1 MWKKFFARENN
12 AQAAVGKQN
21 NGDGALNVPRHV
33 AVIMDGNG
41 RWAKAKGLMRTAG
54 HREGVGTLKKILR
67 KAKNLG
73 IEVLTV
79 YAFSTEN
86 WKRPAAEV
94 DFLMSLFAEYLQKEV
109 CNMHEENVRIRFIG
123 KTEDFSPALQ
133 KQIAD
138 AENLTCNNDG
148 ILFNVAANYGGRD
161 EICRA
166 ARKIA
171 VKVQSAELSIDD
183 ITEETFDGFLDTAAE
198 PPVDLV
204 IRTSGDMRLSNF
216 LLWQAAYAEFYFT
229 DTNWPDFTP
238 EEFAAAIEDFSARDR
253 RFGGI

>member
-1 MWKKFFARENN
+1 MWKKFFGRGKDN
-12 AQAAVGKQN
+12 ADVAEAAVEAGR
-21 NGDGALNVPRHV
+21 VPRHV
-33 AVIMDGNG
+33 AIIMDGNG

-67 KAKNLG
+67 KAKDMG

-94 DFLMSLFAEYLQKEV
+94 DFLMALFSEYLQKEV
-109 CNMHEENVRIRFIG
+109 RNMYEENVCIKFIG
-123 KTEDFSPALQ
+123 KTNELSPALQ
-133 KQIAD
+133 KEIA
-138 AENLTCNNDG
+138 AAQELTKDNDG

-166 ARKIA
+166 ARQIA
-171 VKVQSAELSIDD
+171 RAVQKGELTANEID
-183 ITEETFDGFLDTAAE
+183 EAVFENYLDTAGV

-204 IRTSGDMRLSNF
+204 IRTSGDLRLSNF

-229 DTNWPDFTP
+229 DTNWPDFSP
-238 EEFAAAIEDFSARDR
+238 EEFAAAINNFAARDR
-253 RFGGI
+253 RFGGL